1 MKLRLNCDLAEQ
13 DQLTEGSPEHSV
25 MPFIHQANICCGV
38 HAGNLKV
45 MKETAILAKANDV
58 EIGAHPSYP
67 DRENFGRKSL
77 HISEKNLSDS
87 LTSQIQNLQDI
98 CNDLEVELAYIKPH
112 GALYNDMMKDS
123 KIRKIIMKVVRA
135 NNKPRKLMVMAS
147 NQQHLIAEEASRF
160 GINLIF
166 EAFADRCYT
175 DQGLLVN
182 RDKMH
187 AVHSREKTIKQVHQ
201 LINHQSITT
210 ETGKTLSL
218 NVDSVCVHGDN
229 EAGVSIIKDIQK
241 LILSA

>member
-1 MKLRLNCDLAEQ
+1 
-13 DQLTEGSPEHSV
+13 
-25 MPFIHQANICCGV
+25 
-38 HAGNLKV
+38 
-45 MKETAILAKANDV
+45 
-58 EIGAHPSYP
+58 
-67 DRENFGRKSL
+67 
-77 HISEKNLSDS
+77 
-87 LTSQIQNLQDI
+87 
-98 CNDLEVELAYIKPH
+98 
-112 GALYNDMMKDS
+112 
-123 KIRKIIMKVVRA
+123 
-135 NNKPRKLMVMAS
+135 MVMAS

-187 AVHSREKTIKQVHQ
+187 AVHSRENTIKQVHQ

-210 ETGKTLSL
+210 ESGKTLSL